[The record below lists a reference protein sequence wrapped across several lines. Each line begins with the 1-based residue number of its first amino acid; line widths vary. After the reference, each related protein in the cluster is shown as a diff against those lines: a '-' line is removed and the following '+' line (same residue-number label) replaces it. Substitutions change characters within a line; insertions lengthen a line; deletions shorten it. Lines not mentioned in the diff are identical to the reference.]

1 MARMSSEVFPIVLG
15 RAGFL
20 RPEPRP
26 VRVWGIDLGT
36 TNSALVKAEWNPE
49 LGCGPKLTPV
59 EIPQPTLEGT
69 FFSTLLPSFVALY
82 GGRVWVG
89 EGAKRL
95 AARSGEFGLRPYE
108 SFFFECKNHIG
119 LQKTYARA
127 PEGFRSAKEIASV
140 VLRTLMD
147 AAQEGEPGPPDRVVV
162 TVPASFQIN
171 QRRDTQE
178 AAERAGIEVRG
189 GDLLDEPVAA
199 FLDFLFSEPEKVASL
214 GGGPKN
220 LVVFDFGGGTC
231 DVAVLTVEI
240 QNDRIAVAQRAVS
253 RYHRLGGGDIDAAI
267 VYDVLLPQFLAQNG
281 MKPEELDYYTKK
293 QIIEPALRGVAESL
307 KIALSQEVSRLRGFG
322 KPVPEDTRA
331 SLNITHDVLRDGK
344 GGYYALK
351 NPSVTL
357 REFEKL
363 LEPFLDPDLLYF
375 RETEYRS
382 TCSIF
387 APLEDALNRAS
398 LDRKAVDFC
407 LLVGGSSLLPH
418 VQDALAR
425 YFSKDRLLT
434 FGDPERLQLAVAR
447 GAAWHALA
455 LAVFG
460 RGLVEARSHV
470 TLAIRTQRKL
480 FELISQG
487 TPLPFPPQGYKRC
500 EGLSIPVTSMTGE
513 VPLRVEVVRVDG
525 SEEALLHAG
534 LWRIR
539 GPVSAGTPLLLEYRL
554 DENQVLDLRLV
565 LYDPDGPKYQCQIE
579 NPLTHVANPGKARQE
594 LEELEEKIRTK
605 QIPDE
610 ALPKA
615 LETVADLCI
624 ELGQKERAF
633 AIFKRLLAAKG
644 RPDPYLLNRM
654 AILAGEMNQSD
665 LQEKLYREAIAANPS
680 FHAARFN
687 LALALWRRKKNDEAE
702 KVLEPALYAVRSV
715 PYVVLAAQIA
725 FALQQPEKG
734 ASFLKEALQQ
744 APALASMDE
753 WELGWLEFGA
763 NLAKD
768 EELVRR
774 IKEERKKR
782 MGAGYA
788 RAVAHEGVLPAL
800 KDDWI
805 VQS

>member
-1 MARMSSEVFPIVLG
+1 MAGMNGEFFPIVLG
-15 RAGFL
+15 RPSFL
-20 RPEPRP
+20 KQVPRP

-36 TNSALVKAEWNPE
+36 TNSAVVKAEWSPE
-49 LGCGPKLTPV
+49 LGGGPTLTPV

-69 FFSTLLPSFVALY
+69 FFSSLLPSFVALY

-95 AARSGEFGLRPYE
+95 AARSEEFGLRPYE
-108 SFFFECKNHIG
+108 SFFFECKNHMG

-127 PEGFRSAKEIASV
+127 PDGFRSAKEIASV

-147 AAQEGEPGPPDRVVV
+147 AAREGKQGPPDRVVV
-162 TVPASFQIN
+162 TVPASFQVN

-189 GDLLDEPVAA
+189 GALLDEPVAA
-199 FLDFLFSEPEKVASL
+199 FLDFLFSEPERVVNWGSD
-214 GGGPKN
+214 PKN

-240 QNDRIAVAQRAVS
+240 QNDRIAIAQRAVS

-281 MKPEELDYYTKK
+281 MEPEELDYYTKK
-293 QIIEPALRGVAESL
+293 QVIEPALRGIAESL

-322 KPVPEDTRA
+322 KPVSEDIRA

-357 REFEKL
+357 RELEKA

-382 TCSIF
+382 ACSIL
-387 APLEDALNRAS
+387 APIEDALTRAS
-398 LDRKAVDFC
+398 LDQGKVDFC
-407 LLVGGSSLLPH
+407 LLVGGSSLLPQ

-434 FGDPERLQLAVAR
+434 FGDPEKLQLAVAR

-480 FELISQG
+480 FSLISQG

-500 EGLSIPVTSMTGE
+500 EGLSIPVTSLTGE

-525 SEEALLHAG
+525 TEETLLHAG

-539 GPVSAGTPLLLEYRL
+539 GPVSAGTPLLLQYRL

-565 LYDPDGPKYQCQIE
+565 LGDPDGSKYEYECQIE
-579 NPLTHVANPGKARQE
+579 NPLTHVANPGKTRLE
-594 LEELEEKIRTK
+594 LEELEERIRTK
-605 QIPDE
+605 QIPDD

-665 LQEKLYREAIAANPS
+665 LQEKLYREAIAVNPS

-702 KVLEPALYAVRSV
+702 KVLEPALRAERSV
-715 PYVVLAAQIA
+715 PYLVLAAYIA
-725 FALQQPEKG
+725 LALQQQEKG
-734 ASFLKEALQQ
+734 ASLLNEALGQ
-744 APALASMDE
+744 ASALTGMNE
-753 WELGWLEFGA
+753 WELWWLEA
-763 NLAKD
+763 AATWAKD
-768 EELVRR
+768 EERVRK

-782 MGAGYA
+782 SEMGHA
-788 RAVAHEGVLPAL
+788 RTAPQGVLPAL

-805 VQS
+805 V